1 MVALVQGGR
10 HDVDPALVDVP
21 RASPRDAAVA
31 LASLVDGVES
41 RDAASLAALA
51 PGGDAGVRDELAGIA
66 DTAAAL
72 DLRAVTARYV
82 DQVGTVASDGTWSGT
97 VDLTWQVGRL
107 DAAPASAEVVVTF
120 VPDDDGLAI
129 ADFSAGGAARVPLW
143 LRGRLAVA
151 TAPGSRRTWAG
162 SRTVWTIRGRR

>member
-82 DQVGTVASDGTWSGT
+82 DQVGTVANRHLVQQDM
-97 VDLTWQVGRL
+97 GRG
-107 DAAPASAEVVVTF
+107 
-120 VPDDDGLAI
+120 GLQI
-129 ADFSAGGAARVPLW
+129 VQ
-143 LRGRLAVA
+143 RL
-151 TAPGSRRTWAG
+151 GQ
-162 SRTVWTIRGRR
+162 RTVEIL